1 MKMVNLTPH
10 PIVFVDE
17 NGRAVR
23 TIEPSGITV
32 RAHRASVK
40 VYDIDGIPVNRVIF
54 GPVTDLP
61 ETEDETIYIVSQIAA
76 QGISE
81 RTDVYIVDDTVR
93 DETGRIIGCRALARV
108 W

>member
-10 PIVFVDE
+10 PIAFVDE
-17 NGRAVR
+17 DGKVIR
-23 TIEPSGITV
+23 TIESSGTV

-54 GPVTDLP
+54 GPITDLP
-61 ETEDETIYIVSQIAA
+61 EPEDGTVYIVSSLVA